1 VVNKSGKK
9 SKMIKPTVSHN
20 YQFLITILLFII
32 TLQFI
37 YIVIIKLKSN
47 KSKKRKRSQNN
58 FNDFSSLIMPLS
70 QKINSLKEDK
80 ENYKKNLK
88 EIEEEVKLYSEQILN
103 ILDIGVLIV
112 DNEENIIYKNNWFK
126 ESGVQNLKLIFKT
139 ENNDSEI
146 NINDSSFL
154 IKKQKHENL
163 FIYTVNDITE
173 LRKLEDE
180 IALKKKFAYLGEM
193 SAFIAHEFKNSLT
206 AIKGFAAALKRKSDD
221 PKIVKKVS
229 INIEEEVEFFYK
241 MLVDYLNYSKE
252 IKLSKEKIDILEF
265 LSNIKDNF
273 FKNENIKF
281 STELDFLYID
291 INKMKQVFINLIKN
305 SVEASEEGSLIE
317 ILIEKKKDFICI
329 YIKDKGKGISDDNI
343 DKIFNPFFTTKSS
356 GTGLGTSISYQ
367 IITAHNG
374 KLEYLKR
381 KPLGTITFIKIPA
394 E

>member
-1 VVNKSGKK
+1 
-9 SKMIKPTVSHN
+9 M
-20 YQFLITILLFII
+20 
-32 TLQFI
+32 
-37 YIVIIKLKSN
+37 
-47 KSKKRKRSQNN
+47 
-58 FNDFSSLIMPLS
+58 
-70 QKINSLKEDK
+70 
-80 ENYKKNLK
+80 
-88 EIEEEVKLYSEQILN
+88 
-103 ILDIGVLIV
+103 
-112 DNEENIIYKNNWFK
+112 
-126 ESGVQNLKLIFKT
+126 
-139 ENNDSEI
+139 
-146 NINDSSFL
+146 
-154 IKKQKHENL
+154 IKKQKYENL

-241 MLVDYLNYSKE
+241 ILVDYLNYSKE

-291 INKMKQVFINLIKN
+291 IDKMKQVFINLIKN

-317 ILIEKKKDFICI
+317 ILIEKNKDFICI

>member
-1 VVNKSGKK
+1 
-9 SKMIKPTVSHN
+9 MIKPTVSHN